1 MLSEERSVAAIRF
14 PLLLIVALLA
24 AITSANAVEKTPAD
38 APEERKF
45 SDLIQQVDVGSDA
58 VAGQWRKSEEGLL
71 TDAASGSRITLPVE
85 IQGEYDFKVSFT
97 RRTGQHSVSLLF
109 IAGAGQAA
117 FDIDAWGHHL
127 AGFQNVRGMT
137 ARDNATRVE
146 NQALINGQKYTVEL
160 RVRRDRVEAWLDD
173 KLLTTYRGDGSD
185 LSMLENWRLPT
196 TRAIGV
202 GAWQSETV
210 FHTIEVRSVNGTMNL
225 ASREALARPRPGSTT
240 PAQPERKVASTPGS
254 PPRPAT
260 NSPTSPRGQRPTSA
274 GSNRVLIVIANDGF
288 FYREYHEP
296 REELERAGFT
306 VEVAAARRVPCRPHD
321 NSGQGGSDGMVHPDL
336 AITDVDPD
344 RYRAILFSGG
354 WGSSMYQYAF
364 EGRYNNAAYN
374 GDRRTKD
381 ATNRLINTFVE
392 QDKYVCALCHGVS
405 VLAWSR
411 VNGQSL
417 LQGRRATG
425 PTRQGP
431 SGIYNGQQSQ
441 PSSRWGS
448 EQNGARMVAPNSI
461 GDPGTAADDIVIDG
475 KIMTGQDDISARE
488 MGRQLARQLKAAS

>member
-1 MLSEERSVAAIRF
+1 
-14 PLLLIVALLA
+14 
-24 AITSANAVEKTPAD
+24 
-38 APEERKF
+38 
-45 SDLIQQVDVGSDA
+45 
-58 VAGQWRKSEEGLL
+58 
-71 TDAASGSRITLPVE
+71 
-85 IQGEYDFKVSFT
+85 
-97 RRTGQHSVSLLF
+97 
-109 IAGAGQAA
+109 
-117 FDIDAWGHHL
+117 
-127 AGFQNVRGMT
+127 
-137 ARDNATRVE
+137 
-146 NQALINGQKYTVEL
+146 
-160 RVRRDRVEAWLDD
+160 
-173 KLLTTYRGDGSD
+173 
-185 LSMLENWRLPT
+185 
-196 TRAIGV
+196 
-202 GAWQSETV
+202 
-210 FHTIEVRSVNGTMNL
+210 
-225 ASREALARPRPGSTT
+225 
-240 PAQPERKVASTPGS
+240 
-254 PPRPAT
+254 
-260 NSPTSPRGQRPTSA
+260 
-274 GSNRVLIVIANDGF
+274 
-288 FYREYHEP
+288 
-296 REELERAGFT
+296 
-306 VEVAAARRVPCRPHD
+306 
-321 NSGQGGSDGMVHPDL
+321 MVHPDL